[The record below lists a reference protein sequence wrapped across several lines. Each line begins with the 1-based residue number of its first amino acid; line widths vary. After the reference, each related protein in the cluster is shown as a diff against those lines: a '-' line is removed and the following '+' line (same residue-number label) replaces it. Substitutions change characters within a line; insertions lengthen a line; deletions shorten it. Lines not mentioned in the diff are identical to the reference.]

1 MSEFEDKFRNDR
13 ELLEK
18 QALDDE
24 YREYVKSQKRHG
36 SETEAPGA
44 IKKVRTKNTQQTSQ
58 PFFCSGN
65 RAKAM
70 KCSS

>member
-36 SETEAPGA
+36 SETEASGA

-58 PFFCSGN
+58 PFFVAETE
-65 RAKAM
+65 RKR
-70 KCSS
+70 